1 MIWYDFRSSGYIV
14 RWSETKVQNR
24 ILDLKRERDKEK
36 RKTKMDENVFSRTLL
51 LFCFVFLCF
60 CTRQV
65 FYRATLF
72 SLLLTRSSHFISV
85 DGYLLLLFSTILCLF
100 RYFKLIFHICDP
112 IFASFYI
119 KNLLSSISKIYIS
132 EIVERENRFEGYN
145 LI

>member
-1 MIWYDFRSSGYIV
+1 MFFLEHCYCF
-14 RWSETKVQNR
+14 
-24 ILDLKRERDKEK
+24 
-36 RKTKMDENVFSRTLL
+36 VF
-51 LFCFVFLCF
+51 FVVFLCF

-100 RYFKLIFHICDP
+100 RYYFKLIFHICDP

-119 KNLLSSISKIYIS
+119 KNLLSSIPKIYIS
-132 EIVERENRFEGYN
+132 EIVERERENRFEGYN
-145 LI
+145 LIKIYSSIILLTNTLCFCFVSGRTMRL